1 MDETMLQEIKNQH
14 INNYKKALVEI
25 IQNNTNALVEDD
37 VKPFFIKPPLDSM
50 DLIRSKMISLAKRK
64 QIVLDTVLLDE
75 ALDFYRNDVI
85 MCCYKI
91 NKMRIDYLIDKVNKY
106 DLINGK
112 EAINFYKKDFVA
124 LNKNMKKT
132 IKDQISISIEK
143 KLICKIKKM
152 IPSNVSNDI
161 SDNYINEVTK
171 YLKKQYQKQ
180 ILDLFDIKVLI
191 KDTTLINS
199 IKEQGDHYTFTMKN
213 SRLLNDFE

>member
-1 MDETMLQEIKNQH
+1 
-14 INNYKKALVEI
+14 
-25 IQNNTNALVEDD
+25 
-37 VKPFFIKPPLDSM
+37 
-50 DLIRSKMISLAKRK
+50 
-64 QIVLDTVLLDE
+64 
-75 ALDFYRNDVI
+75 
-85 MCCYKI
+85 
-91 NKMRIDYLIDKVNKY
+91 
-106 DLINGK
+106 
-112 EAINFYKKDFVA
+112 
-124 LNKNMKKT
+124 
-132 IKDQISISIEK
+132 
-143 KLICKIKKM
+143 M